1 MRLSV
6 VVPCYNEQDNIPLIL
21 ERFDNVVNR
30 DDVEVI
36 LVDNGSTDH
45 SDKVLSELLPS
56 YPFARSIKVDV
67 NQGYG
72 LGILSGLHRAK
83 GEFIGWTHAD
93 MQTDPN
99 DVIRALELLEQQPE
113 PENAYAKGLRQGRG
127 LAENFFTWG
136 MSALE
141 TVYLGRRLWDI
152 NAQPNIFHRS
162 FFDSWDD
169 PPHDFSLDLYA
180 LYLASRRGLILHR
193 FPVLFPERIHGHSHW
208 NVGLAAKWKFI
219 KRTIDFSIKLKR
231 RLKRDADHRTP
242 AQHGL

>member
-36 LVDNGSTDH
+36 LVDNGSTDN
-45 SDKVLSELLPS
+45 SGQVLSELLPN
-56 YPFARSIKVDV
+56 YRFARSIKVDV

-72 LGILSGLHRAK
+72 SGILSGLHQAT

-99 DVIRALELLEQQPE
+99 DVIRALELLERQPD

-127 LAENFFTWG
+127 RPRDGQSVPRHDRTG
-136 MSALE
+136 
-141 TVYLGRRLWDI
+141 LGRHPHTERL
-152 NAQPNIFHRS
+152 
-162 FFDSWDD
+162 
-169 PPHDFSLDLYA
+169 
-180 LYLASRRGLILHR
+180 
-193 FPVLFPERIHGHSHW
+193 
-208 NVGLAAKWKFI
+208 
-219 KRTIDFSIKLKR
+219 
-231 RLKRDADHRTP
+231 RLS
-242 AQHGL
+242 